1 MKNIQNFMLRE
12 LQTFSDDF
20 CRVHLI
26 DFFRQFESK
35 NEQLSALFDQENDT
49 GSGTSMQPEQQSLRQ
64 FVLEKRN
71 KARFEQF
78 ESAFLTSI
86 NNTYAEFADFL
97 NQRDSGEEISKELER
112 VIESELAL
120 PNMINA
126 AALRSEALLGALN
139 SRLSV
144 ISQMKVTAERNPFT
158 PLSFAHAF
166 ERSITSLHWNLQT
179 RILAF
184 RLFDASF
191 LRQLNELYEQ
201 MNGFLVEQGILP
213 NLRDSQQ
220 NQDHARSTLLEQQQ
234 QAAREHD
241 KQHDSFEEASVAEQP
256 ASIANVARHQESA
269 PIAADAIFTPAANEA
284 LQDDNIQAIEAVGQ
298 LFNELLSHEAMNS
311 HIKSLLSRL
320 YTPYVRLALSDD
332 TLANNP
338 DHPAQRLLQT
348 LTRAIDLYQSKAA
361 PLQRPA
367 LLLQIKS
374 VVEQLSAQSELRPR
388 VFSELAFRF
397 SAELRHHDRLI
408 HAHLDKKKRCQTGL
422 RQLDSL
428 RLSVRRIAEA
438 KIQQAQQPVPDLV
451 VDFLYDTWVQYV
463 TSLYTNR
470 NDDPEVAENCL
481 NLIDRIIIYSVGG
494 EGQSE
499 TEFTELAPQL
509 RHGILACGGEG
520 LEVRH
525 FLQQLM
531 HHHKNPGVG
540 TYGQYQNTAMEAK
553 AG

>member
-1 MKNIQNFMLRE
+1 MLRE
-12 LQTFSDDF
+12 LQNFSDDF
-20 CRVHLI
+20 CRIHLV
-26 DFFRQFESK
+26 DFYQQFERK
-35 NEQLSALFDQENDT
+35 NEQLSALLDKENET
-49 GSGTSMQPEQQSLRQ
+49 GAAANAQLEQQSLRE

-78 ESAFLTSI
+78 ESAFLTAI

-97 NQRDSGEEISKELER
+97 NQRESGVPIGKELER

-126 AALRSEALLGALN
+126 AALRGEVLLGALN

-144 ISQMKVTAERNPFT
+144 ISQMKVTADRNPFT

-166 ERSITSLHWNLQT
+166 ERAITSLHWNLQT

-184 RLFDASF
+184 RLFETSF
-191 LRQLNELYEQ
+191 LRQLNGLYEQ
-201 MNGFLVEQGILP
+201 MNAFLAEQGILP
-213 NLRDSQQ
+213 NLRDSKQ
-220 NQDHARSTLLEQQQ
+220 NPEQTRSSLQEQQQ

-241 KQHDSFEEASVAEQP
+241 ERHDSTEAATVAEQQ
-256 ASIANVARHQESA
+256 ADIESVALHQESG
-269 PIAADAIFTPAANEA
+269 PIPEKAIFTPAANEA

-298 LFNELLSHEAMNS
+298 LFNDLLSHDAMSS

-348 LTRAIDLYQSKAA
+348 LTRAIELYQSKAA

-397 SAELRHHDRLI
+397 SAELRHHDRMI

-428 RLSVRRIAEA
+428 RMSVRRIAEA
-438 KIQQAQQPVPDLV
+438 KIQQAERPVPDLV
-451 VDFLYDTWVQYV
+451 IDFLYDTWVQYV

-470 NDDPEVAENCL
+470 QEDPAQAEASL
-481 NLIDRIIIYSVGG
+481 NLIDRIITYAVGG
-494 EGQSE
+494 VGQSE

-540 TYGQYQNTAMEAK
+540 TYGQYQSTAMEAK

>member
-1 MKNIQNFMLRE
+1 MLRE
-12 LQTFSDDF
+12 LQNYSDDF
-20 CRVHLI
+20 CRVHLA
-26 DFFRQFESK
+26 DFYQQFESK
-35 NEQLSALFDQENDT
+35 NEQLSALLDQEKTT
-49 GSGTSMQPEQQSLRQ
+49 GSGAIASEQQSLRR

-71 KARFEQF
+71 KALFEQF
-78 ESAFLTSI
+78 ESAFLTAI
-86 NNTYAEFADFL
+86 HNTYAEFADFL
-97 NQRDSGEEISKELER
+97 NQRDSGAAISRELER

-126 AALRSEALLGALN
+126 AALRSQSLLSSLN

-166 ERSITSLHWNLQT
+166 EQAINSLHWNLQT

-184 RLFDASF
+184 RLFETSF

-201 MNGFLVEQGILP
+201 MNEFLAEQGILP
-213 NLRDSQQ
+213 NLRDK
-220 NQDHARSTLLEQQQ
+220 NNEPEHARSNLAEQQQ
-234 QAAREHD
+234 QAAKDHD
-241 KQHDSFEEASVAEQP
+241 HQLDIQQRRDVLQQHGEIE
-256 ASIANVARHQESA
+256 NVAQHCESG
-269 PIAADAIFTPAANEA
+269 PIPGKAIFTPAANQA
-284 LQDDNIQAIEAVGQ
+284 LQDDNIQAIESVGQ
-298 LFNELLSHEAMNS
+298 LFNELLSHEAMS
-311 HIKSLLSRL
+311 GHIKSLVSRL

-332 TLANNP
+332 SLANNP
-338 DHPAQRLLQT
+338 NHPAQRLLQT
-348 LTRAIDLYQSKAA
+348 LTRAIELYQGKAA

-397 SAELRHHDRLI
+397 SAELRHHDRMI
-408 HAHLDKKKRCQTGL
+408 HAHLNKKKRCQTGL

-438 KIQQAQQPVPDLV
+438 KIQQARHPVPDLV
-451 VDFLYDTWVQYV
+451 IDFLYDTWVQYV
-463 TSLYTNR
+463 TSLYTNKHG
-470 NDDPEVAENCL
+470 DAQLAEHCL
-481 NLIDRIIIYSVGG
+481 NLIDRIIAYAVGG
-494 EGQSE
+494 DGQSE
-499 TEFTELAPQL
+499 TEFTELAPQI
-509 RHGILACGGEG
+509 RHGILACGGES

-531 HHHKNPGVG
+531 HHHKNPHVG
-540 TYGQYQNTAMEAK
+540 TYGQYQNTALEAK

>member
-1 MKNIQNFMLRE
+1 MLRE
-12 LQTFSDDF
+12 LQNFSDDF
-20 CRVHLI
+20 CRIHLT
-26 DFFRQFESK
+26 DFYQQYESK
-35 NEQLSALFDQENDT
+35 NEQLSALLDKAND
-49 GSGTSMQPEQQSLRQ
+49 SGAAANTQLEQQSLRQ

-78 ESAFLTSI
+78 ESAFLTAI

-97 NQRDSGEEISKELER
+97 NQRESGVAINKKLER

-126 AALRSEALLGALN
+126 AALRGEVLLGALN

-144 ISQMKVTAERNPFT
+144 ISQMKVTPERNPFT

-166 ERSITSLHWNLQT
+166 EQAITSLHWNLQT

-184 RLFDASF
+184 RLFETSF

-201 MNGFLVEQGILP
+201 MNSFLAEQGILP
-213 NLRDSQQ
+213 NLRDSKRTPAQT
-220 NQDHARSTLLEQQQ
+220 RSTLLEQQQ

-241 KQHDSFEEASVAEQP
+241 QQNHNAVEVDLEEQQAD
-256 ASIANVARHQESA
+256 IKNVARLQNAA
-269 PIAADAIFTPAANEA
+269 PIPEQAIFTPAANEA

-298 LFNELLSHEAMNS
+298 LFNELLSHEAMSS

-332 TLANNP
+332 SLANNP

-348 LTRAIDLYQSKAA
+348 LTRAIELYQSKAA

-367 LLLQIKS
+367 LLLEIKS
-374 VVEQLSAQSELRPR
+374 VVEQLSVHSELRPR

-397 SAELRHHDRLI
+397 SAQLRHHDRMI

-428 RLSVRRIAEA
+428 RQSVRRIAEA
-438 KIQQAQQPVPDLV
+438 KIQQAEHPVPDLV
-451 VDFLYDTWVQYV
+451 IDFLYETWVQYV

-470 NDDPEVAENCL
+470 HEDPEQAENCL
-481 NLIDRIIIYSVGG
+481 NLIDRIITYAVGG

-509 RHGILACGGEG
+509 RLGILACGGES

-540 TYGQYQNTAMEAK
+540 TYGQYQSTAMEAK